1 MLGLLTPEIVARIQ
15 VQQPQLTGKKSL
27 APIGPRFAAV
37 LPFSILGVQG
47 KVIRMRADELPEL
60 LFGCGEYELAITA
73 DLLTI
78 GQDETTLI
86 DSNCVAIRVAQIS

>member
-1 MLGLLTPEIVARIQ
+1 
-15 VQQPQLTGKKSL
+15 
-27 APIGPRFAAV
+27 
-37 LPFSILGVQG
+37 
-47 KVIRMRADELPEL
+47 MRADELPEL

-78 GQDETTLI
+78 GHGETTLI